1 MTPDATALE
10 QLAALLASFLA
21 QPETGEIQAAFVT
34 GFSTPLAL
42 YVVAYGIGLLIH
54 FWRH

>member
-21 QPETGEIQAAFVT
+21 QPDPEALTAAFWL
-34 GFSTPLAL
+34 GFSSPVLIFL
-42 YVVAYGIGLLIH
+42 VSYLVGCLIH
-54 FWRH
+54 FWSK

>member
-21 QPETGEIQAAFVT
+21 QPDTGELQAAFVL
-34 GFSTPLAL
+34 GFSTPLTL
-42 YVVAYGIGLLIH
+42 FLVAYFVGLLVN
-54 FWRH
+54 FWRN